1 MYSTFSMETMKAA
14 YLMKDMTSLSIRR
27 ASLIALYYAL
37 ESWIHMKKSKKRF
50 SPPRM
55 STVLESLTDVTG
67 QHDRATSAG
76 QTGSIEKEEYALVA
90 TVVDWAVLTSKQD
103 ADESCRALK
112 LQIVRFGIE
121 GFGLLE
127 NDRPN

>member
-1 MYSTFSMETMKAA
+1 METMKAA
-14 YLMKDMTSLSIRR
+14 YLMKDMISLSIRR

-37 ESWIHMKKSKKRF
+37 ESWIHMKKNKKQYSSSRV
-50 SPPRM
+50 
-55 STVLESLTDVTG
+55 STILESLTDVTG
-67 QHDRATSAG
+67 QHDRSSTAG

-90 TVVDWAVLTSKQD
+90 TIVDWAVLSSKQD
-103 ADESCRALK
+103 PDESCRALK

-127 NDRPN
+127 TDRPT

>member
-14 YLMKDMTSLSIRR
+14 FLMKDMTSLSIRR

-37 ESWIHMKKSKKRF
+37 ESWIHMKKNKKHF
-50 SPPRM
+50 SPPRV
-55 STVLESLTDVTG
+55 SSVLESLTDVTG
-67 QHDRATSAG
+67 QQDRGSSAG
-76 QTGSIEKEEYALVA
+76 QAGALDKEEYGLVA
-90 TVVDWAVLTSKQD
+90 SVVDWAVLTSKQD

-127 NDRPN
+127 NDRPS

>member
-1 MYSTFSMETMKAA
+1 METMKAA

-37 ESWIHMKKSKKRF
+37 ESWIHMKKNKKHF
-50 SPPRM
+50 SPSRV
-55 STVLESLTDVTG
+55 STVLETLTDVTG
-67 QHDRATSAG
+67 QHDRSSTG
-76 QTGSIEKEEYALVA
+76 VQTGSIEKEEYALVA
-90 TVVDWAVLTSKQD
+90 TIVDWAVLSSKHD
-103 ADESCRALK
+103 PDESCRALK

-127 NDRPN
+127 NDRPA

>member
-37 ESWIHMKKSKKRF
+37 ESWIHMKKNKKHF
-50 SPPRM
+50 SPSRV
-55 STVLESLTDVTG
+55 STVLETLTDVTG
-67 QHDRATSAG
+67 QHDRSSTG
-76 QTGSIEKEEYALVA
+76 VQTGSIEKEEYALVA
-90 TVVDWAVLTSKQD
+90 TIVDWAVLSSKHD
-103 ADESCRALK
+103 PDESCRALK

-127 NDRPN
+127 NDRPA

>member
-1 MYSTFSMETMKAA
+1 METMKAA
-14 YLMKDMTSLSIRR
+14 YLMKDLTSLSIRR

-37 ESWIHMKKSKKRF
+37 ESWIHIKKSKKHF
-50 SPPRM
+50 APPRV
-55 STVLESLTDVTG
+55 STVLESLTDITG
-67 QHDRATSAG
+67 QRDGSSLSG

-90 TVVDWAVLTSKQD
+90 TIVDWAVLSSKQD

-127 NDRPN
+127 NDRST

>member
-1 MYSTFSMETMKAA
+1 METMKAA
-14 YLMKDMTSLSIRR
+14 YLMKDVTSLSIRR

-37 ESWIHMKKSKKRF
+37 ESWIHMKKNKKQY
-50 SPPRM
+50 SPSRV

-67 QHDRATSAG
+67 QHDRFSTAG

-90 TVVDWAVLTSKQD
+90 TIVDWAVLSSKQD
-103 ADESCRALK
+103 PDESRRALK

-127 NDRPN
+127 NDRPT